1 MLPLKNR
8 AVVMVFIVILVVI
21 FITLVI
27 LVQAGVM
34 PWFIR
39 TEGQRL
45 RTQVDALATQLREQL
60 DRVEAQQRSMT
71 ESVVTLKSFAL
82 DKGAPG
88 DTDIAE
94 ETGTSRQ
101 FFNSLVKEIG
111 ERLGGRAWMVD
122 DTGRIIGDAAGA
134 PTVQSLNDASLPMA
148 VPLRGLLAQPGE
160 GLRHTRFRS
169 ASGEHT
175 LVVTPIAETPWL
187 LAIDV
192 PTRRLGER
200 PGILL
205 HKPWPLAALLLVS
218 TLTLLRSVNL
228 HLSRLNEELPSQL
241 KTEQGAHLPPLM
253 QEIGEQ
259 VRVIA
264 QAASTIAEEN
274 ERLLR
279 VPEANGNL
287 LAMLSESTTG
297 VVQAMNALHDA
308 ALQIAD
314 SSGALVQL
322 ASRAYSYSLH
332 NEEGIFAVESR
343 NLASRC
349 ARSSKELRALVDDAM
364 MQAQS
369 GAPSVTQNNSVLIE
383 EVYTVANALLQRTG
397 S

>member
-1 MLPLKNR
+1 
-8 AVVMVFIVILVVI
+8 MVFIVILVVI

-82 DKGAPG
+82 DKSAPG
-88 DTDIAE
+88 DTDPGE
-94 ETGTSRQ
+94 ETGSSRQ

-122 DTGRIIGDAAGA
+122 NTGRIIGDAAGA

-148 VPLRGLLAQPGE
+148 VPLRSLLAQSGE
-160 GLRHTRFRS
+160 GVRHTRFRS

-175 LVVTPIAETPWL
+175 LVVTPVAETPWL
-187 LAIDV
+187 VAIDV
-192 PTRRLGER
+192 PTRRMGER

-259 VRVIA
+259 VGVIA
-264 QAASTIAEEN
+264 RAASTIAEEN

-297 VVQAMNALHDA
+297 VVQGMNALHDA

-314 SSGALVQL
+314 SSGTLVQL

-349 ARSSKELRALVDDAM
+349 ARSSKELRALIDDAM

-383 EVYTVANALLQRTG
+383 EVYTVANTLLQRTG

>member
-1 MLPLKNR
+1 
-8 AVVMVFIVILVVI
+8 MVFIVILVVI

-122 DTGRIIGDAAGA
+122 NTGRIIGDAAGA

-148 VPLRGLLAQPGE
+148 VPLRSLLAQSGE
-160 GLRHTRFRS
+160 GVRHTRFRS

-175 LVVTPIAETPWL
+175 LVVTPVAETPWL
-187 LAIDV
+187 VAIDV
-192 PTRRLGER
+192 PTRRMGER

-218 TLTLLRSVNL
+218 TLTLLRSLNL

-241 KTEQGAHLPPLM
+241 KTEQGAPLPPLM

-259 VRVIA
+259 VSMIA
-264 QAASTIAEEN
+264 RAASAIAEEN

-349 ARSSKELRALVDDAM
+349 ARSSKELRALIDDAM
-364 MQAQS
+364 MQGQS
-369 GAPSVTQNNSVLIE
+369 GAASVTQNNSVLIE
-383 EVYTVANALLQRTG
+383 EVYTVSNTLLQRVNG
-397 S
+397 

>member
-1 MLPLKNR
+1 
-8 AVVMVFIVILVVI
+8 MVFIVILVVI

-60 DRVEAQQRSMT
+60 DRVEAQQRSVT

-82 DKGAPG
+82 DKSAPG
-88 DTDIAE
+88 DTDPGE
-94 ETGTSRQ
+94 ETGSSRQ

-122 DTGRIIGDAAGA
+122 NTGRIIGDAAGA

-148 VPLRGLLAQPGE
+148 VPLRALLSQSGE
-160 GLRHTRFRS
+160 GMRHTRFRS

-175 LVVTPIAETPWL
+175 LVVTPIAETPWVV
-187 LAIDV
+187 AIDV
-192 PTRRLGER
+192 PTRRMGER

-218 TLTLLRSVNL
+218 TLTLLRSLNL

-241 KTEQGAHLPPLM
+241 KTEQGAPLPPLM

-259 VRVIA
+259 VSMIA
-264 QAASTIAEEN
+264 RAASAIAEEN

-314 SSGALVQL
+314 CSGALVQL

-332 NEEGIFAVESR
+332 NEEGVFAVESR

-349 ARSSKELRALVDDAM
+349 ARSSKELRALIDDAM

-383 EVYTVANALLQRTG
+383 EVYTVANTLLQRTG

>member
-1 MLPLKNR
+1 
-8 AVVMVFIVILVVI
+8 MVFIVILIVI

-148 VPLRGLLAQPGE
+148 VPLRSLLAQSGE
-160 GLRHTRFRS
+160 GVRHTRFRS

-175 LVVTPIAETPWL
+175 LVVTPVAETPWL
-187 LAIDV
+187 VAIDV
-192 PTRRLGER
+192 PTRRMGER

-259 VRVIA
+259 VGVIA
-264 QAASTIAEEN
+264 RAASTIAEEN

-297 VVQAMNALHDA
+297 VVQGMNALHDA

-314 SSGALVQL
+314 SSGTLVQL

-349 ARSSKELRALVDDAM
+349 ARSSKELRALIDDAM

-383 EVYTVANALLQRTG
+383 EVYTVANTLLQRTG

>member
-1 MLPLKNR
+1 
-8 AVVMVFIVILVVI
+8 MVFIVILVVI

-111 ERLGGRAWMVD
+111 ERLGGRSWMVD

-241 KTEQGAHLPPLM
+241 KTEQGAHLPSLM

-297 VVQAMNALHDA
+297 VVQAMNTLHDA

-332 NEEGIFAVESR
+332 NEEGVFAVESR

-349 ARSSKELRALVDDAM
+349 ARSSKELRALIDDAM

-383 EVYTVANALLQRTG
+383 EVYTVANTLLQRTG

>member
-1 MLPLKNR
+1 
-8 AVVMVFIVILVVI
+8 MVFIVILVVI

-88 DTDIAE
+88 ETDLTE
-94 ETGTSRQ
+94 ETSTSRQ

-287 LAMLSESTTG
+287 LAMLSESTSG

-314 SSGALVQL
+314 SSGTLVQL

-332 NEEGIFAVESR
+332 NEEGVFAVESR

-349 ARSSKELRALVDDAM
+349 ARSSKELRALIDDAM

>member
-1 MLPLKNR
+1 
-8 AVVMVFIVILVVI
+8 MVFIVILVVI

-60 DRVEAQQRSMT
+60 DRVEAQQRSVT

-82 DKGAPG
+82 DKSAPG
-88 DTDIAE
+88 DTDPGE
-94 ETGTSRQ
+94 ETGSSRQ

-122 DTGRIIGDAAGA
+122 NTGRIIGDAAGA

-148 VPLRGLLAQPGE
+148 VPLRSLLAQSGE
-160 GLRHTRFRS
+160 GVRHTRFRS

-175 LVVTPIAETPWL
+175 LVVTPVAETPWL
-187 LAIDV
+187 VAIDV
-192 PTRRLGER
+192 PTRRMGER

-218 TLTLLRSVNL
+218 TLTLLRSLNL
-228 HLSRLNEELPSQL
+228 HLSRLNEELPAQL

-259 VRVIA
+259 VSMIA
-264 QAASTIAEEN
+264 RAASAIAEEN

-332 NEEGIFAVESR
+332 NEEGVFAVESR

-349 ARSSKELRALVDDAM
+349 ARSSKELRALIDDAM
-364 MQAQS
+364 MQGQS
-369 GAPSVTQNNSVLIE
+369 GAASVTQNNSVLIE
-383 EVYTVANALLQRTG
+383 EVYTVSNTLLQRVNG
-397 S
+397 

>member
-1 MLPLKNR
+1 
-8 AVVMVFIVILVVI
+8 MVFIVILVVI

-241 KTEQGAHLPPLM
+241 KTEQGAYLPPLM

-279 VPEANGNL
+279 VPDANGNL

-314 SSGALVQL
+314 SSGVLVQL

-383 EVYTVANALLQRTG
+383 EVYTVANALLQRASG
-397 S
+397 

>member
-1 MLPLKNR
+1 
-8 AVVMVFIVILVVI
+8 MVFIVILVVI

-60 DRVEAQQRSMT
+60 DRVEAQQRSVT

-82 DKGAPG
+82 DKSAPG
-88 DTDIAE
+88 DTDPGE
-94 ETGTSRQ
+94 ETGSSRQ

-122 DTGRIIGDAAGA
+122 NTGRIIGDAAGA

-148 VPLRGLLAQPGE
+148 VPLRALLSQSGE
-160 GLRHTRFRS
+160 GMRHTRFRS

-175 LVVTPIAETPWL
+175 LVVTPIAETPWVV
-187 LAIDV
+187 AIDV
-192 PTRRLGER
+192 PTRRMGER

-218 TLTLLRSVNL
+218 TLTLLRSLNL

-241 KTEQGAHLPPLM
+241 KTEQGAPLPPLM

-259 VRVIA
+259 VSMIA
-264 QAASTIAEEN
+264 RAASAIAEEN

-332 NEEGIFAVESR
+332 NEEGVFAVESR

-349 ARSSKELRALVDDAM
+349 ARSSKELRALIDDAM

-383 EVYTVANALLQRTG
+383 EVYTVANTLLQRTG

>member
-1 MLPLKNR
+1 
-8 AVVMVFIVILVVI
+8 MVFIVILVVI

-88 DTDIAE
+88 DTELAE

-111 ERLGGRAWMVD
+111 ERLSGRAWMVD
-122 DTGRIIGDAAGA
+122 NTGRIIGDAAGA

-264 QAASTIAEEN
+264 QAASIIAEEN

-314 SSGALVQL
+314 SSGVLVQL

-332 NEEGIFAVESR
+332 NEEGVFAVESR

-349 ARSSKELRALVDDAM
+349 ARSSKELRALIDDAM

-383 EVYTVANALLQRTG
+383 EVYTVANALLQRASG
-397 S
+397 

>member
-1 MLPLKNR
+1 
-8 AVVMVFIVILVVI
+8 MVFIVILVVI

-60 DRVEAQQRSMT
+60 DRVEAQQRSVT

-94 ETGTSRQ
+94 ETGSSRQ

-122 DTGRIIGDAAGA
+122 NTGRIIGDAAGA

-148 VPLRGLLAQPGE
+148 VPLRSLLAQSGE
-160 GLRHTRFRS
+160 GVRHTRFRS

-175 LVVTPIAETPWL
+175 LVVTPVAETPWL
-187 LAIDV
+187 VAIDV
-192 PTRRLGER
+192 PTRRMGER

-218 TLTLLRSVNL
+218 TLTLLRSLNL

-259 VRVIA
+259 VSMIA
-264 QAASTIAEEN
+264 RAASAIAEEN

-349 ARSSKELRALVDDAM
+349 ARSSKELRALIDDAM

>member
-1 MLPLKNR
+1 
-8 AVVMVFIVILVVI
+8 MVFIVILVVI

-287 LAMLSESTTG
+287 LAKLSESTTG
-297 VVQAMNALHDA
+297 VVQAMNTLHDA

-332 NEEGIFAVESR
+332 NEEGVFAVESR

>member
-1 MLPLKNR
+1 
-8 AVVMVFIVILVVI
+8 MVFIVILVVI

-60 DRVEAQQRSMT
+60 DRVEAQQRSVT

-94 ETGTSRQ
+94 ETGSSRQ

-122 DTGRIIGDAAGA
+122 NTGRIIGDAAGA

-148 VPLRGLLAQPGE
+148 VPLRSLLAQSGE
-160 GLRHTRFRS
+160 GVRHTRFRS

-175 LVVTPIAETPWL
+175 LVVTPVAETPWL
-187 LAIDV
+187 VAIDV
-192 PTRRLGER
+192 PTRRMGER

-218 TLTLLRSVNL
+218 TLTLLRSLNL
-228 HLSRLNEELPSQL
+228 HLSRLNEELPAQL

-259 VRVIA
+259 VSMIA
-264 QAASTIAEEN
+264 RAASAIAEEN

-314 SSGALVQL
+314 CSGALVQL

-332 NEEGIFAVESR
+332 NEEGVFAVESR

-349 ARSSKELRALVDDAM
+349 ARSSKELRALIDDAM

-383 EVYTVANALLQRTG
+383 EVYTVANTLLQRTG

>member
-1 MLPLKNR
+1 
-8 AVVMVFIVILVVI
+8 MVFIVILVVI

-27 LVQAGVM
+27 LMQAGVM

-175 LVVTPIAETPWL
+175 LVVTPIAETSWL

-218 TLTLLRSVNL
+218 TLTLLRSLNL

-241 KTEQGAHLPPLM
+241 KTEQGAPLPPLM

-259 VRVIA
+259 VSMIA
-264 QAASTIAEEN
+264 RAASAIAEEN

-314 SSGALVQL
+314 CSGALVQL

-332 NEEGIFAVESR
+332 NEEGVFAVESR

-349 ARSSKELRALVDDAM
+349 ARSSKELRALIDDAM

-383 EVYTVANALLQRTG
+383 EVYTVANTLLQRTG

>member
-1 MLPLKNR
+1 
-8 AVVMVFIVILVVI
+8 MVFIVILVVI

-45 RTQVDALATQLREQL
+45 RMQVDALATQLREQL

-279 VPEANGNL
+279 VPDANGNL

-383 EVYTVANALLQRTG
+383 EVYTVANTLLQRTG

>member
-1 MLPLKNR
+1 
-8 AVVMVFIVILVVI
+8 MVFIVILVVI

-82 DKGAPG
+82 DKSAPG
-88 DTDIAE
+88 DTDPGE
-94 ETGTSRQ
+94 ETGSSRQ

-122 DTGRIIGDAAGA
+122 NTGRIIGDAAGA

-148 VPLRGLLAQPGE
+148 VPLRSLLAQSGE
-160 GLRHTRFRS
+160 GVRHTRFRS

-175 LVVTPIAETPWL
+175 LVVTPVAETPWL
-187 LAIDV
+187 VAIDV
-192 PTRRLGER
+192 PTRRMGER

-218 TLTLLRSVNL
+218 TLTLLRSLNL

-241 KTEQGAHLPPLM
+241 KTELGAPLPPLM

-259 VRVIA
+259 VSVIA
-264 QAASTIAEEN
+264 QAASTVAEEN

-297 VVQAMNALHDA
+297 VVQAMNTLHDA

-314 SSGALVQL
+314 SSGTLVQL

>member
-1 MLPLKNR
+1 
-8 AVVMVFIVILVVI
+8 MVFIVILVVI

-60 DRVEAQQRSMT
+60 DRVEAQQRSVT

-82 DKGAPG
+82 DKSAPG
-88 DTDIAE
+88 DTDPGE
-94 ETGTSRQ
+94 ETGSSRQ

-122 DTGRIIGDAAGA
+122 NTGRIIGDAAGA

-148 VPLRGLLAQPGE
+148 VPLRSLLAQSGE
-160 GLRHTRFRS
+160 GMRHTRFRS

-175 LVVTPIAETPWL
+175 LVVTPIAETPWVV
-187 LAIDV
+187 AIDV
-192 PTRRLGER
+192 PTRRMGER

-218 TLTLLRSVNL
+218 TLTLLRSLNL

-241 KTEQGAHLPPLM
+241 KTEQGAPLPPLM

-259 VRVIA
+259 VSMIA
-264 QAASTIAEEN
+264 RAASAIAEEN

-332 NEEGIFAVESR
+332 NEEGVFAVESR

-349 ARSSKELRALVDDAM
+349 ARSSKELRALIDDAM

-383 EVYTVANALLQRTG
+383 EVYTVANTLLQRTG

>member
-1 MLPLKNR
+1 
-8 AVVMVFIVILVVI
+8 MVFIVILVVI

-82 DKGAPG
+82 DKSAPG

-94 ETGTSRQ
+94 ETGSSRQ

-148 VPLRGLLAQPGE
+148 VPLRALLAESGE
-160 GLRHTRFRS
+160 GMRHTRFRS
-169 ASGEHT
+169 ASGEHS

-192 PTRRLGER
+192 PTRRMGER

-218 TLTLLRSVNL
+218 TLTLLRSLNL

-241 KTEQGAHLPPLM
+241 KTELGAPLPPLM

-259 VRVIA
+259 VSVIA
-264 QAASTIAEEN
+264 WAASTIAEEN

-314 SSGALVQL
+314 SSGTLVQL

-349 ARSSKELRALVDDAM
+349 ARSSKELRALIDDAM

-383 EVYTVANALLQRTG
+383 EVYTVANTLLQRVKG
-397 S
+397 

>member
-1 MLPLKNR
+1 
-8 AVVMVFIVILVVI
+8 MVFIVILIVI

-60 DRVEAQQRSMT
+60 DRVEAQQRSVT

-82 DKGAPG
+82 DKSAPG
-88 DTDIAE
+88 DTDPGE
-94 ETGTSRQ
+94 ETGSSRQ

-122 DTGRIIGDAAGA
+122 NTGRIIGDAAGA

-148 VPLRGLLAQPGE
+148 VPLRSLLAQSGE
-160 GLRHTRFRS
+160 GVRHTRFRS

-175 LVVTPIAETPWL
+175 LVVTPVAETPWL
-187 LAIDV
+187 VAIDV
-192 PTRRLGER
+192 PTRRMGER

-218 TLTLLRSVNL
+218 TLTLLRSLNL

-259 VRVIA
+259 VSMIA
-264 QAASTIAEEN
+264 RAASAIAEEN

-349 ARSSKELRALVDDAM
+349 ARSSKELRALIDDAM
-364 MQAQS
+364 MQGQS
-369 GAPSVTQNNSVLIE
+369 GAASVTQNNSVLIE
-383 EVYTVANALLQRTG
+383 EVYTVSNTLLQRVNG
-397 S
+397 

>member
-1 MLPLKNR
+1 
-8 AVVMVFIVILVVI
+8 MVFIVILVVI

-45 RTQVDALATQLREQL
+45 RTQVDAPATQLREQL

-287 LAMLSESTTG
+287 LAMLSESTSG
-297 VVQAMNALHDA
+297 VVQGMNALHDA

-332 NEEGIFAVESR
+332 NEEGVFAVESR

-383 EVYTVANALLQRTG
+383 EVYTVANTLLQRTG

>member
-1 MLPLKNR
+1 
-8 AVVMVFIVILVVI
+8 MVFIVILVVI

-175 LVVTPIAETPWL
+175 LVVTPIAETSWL

-241 KTEQGAHLPPLM
+241 KTEQGAPLPPLM

-259 VRVIA
+259 VSMIA
-264 QAASTIAEEN
+264 RAASAIAEEN

-297 VVQAMNALHDA
+297 VVQAMNAMHDA

-349 ARSSKELRALVDDAM
+349 ARSSKELRALIDDAM

-383 EVYTVANALLQRTG
+383 EVYTVANTLLQRTG

>member
-1 MLPLKNR
+1 
-8 AVVMVFIVILVVI
+8 MVFIVILVVI

-94 ETGTSRQ
+94 ETGSSRQ

-122 DTGRIIGDAAGA
+122 NTGRIIGDAAGA

-148 VPLRGLLAQPGE
+148 VPLRSLLAQSGE
-160 GLRHTRFRS
+160 GVRHTRFRS

-187 LAIDV
+187 VAIDV
-192 PTRRLGER
+192 PTRRMGER

-218 TLTLLRSVNL
+218 TLTLLRSLNL

-241 KTEQGAHLPPLM
+241 KTEQGAPLPPLM

-259 VRVIA
+259 VSMIA
-264 QAASTIAEEN
+264 RAASAIAEEN

-349 ARSSKELRALVDDAM
+349 ARSSKELRALIDDAM
-364 MQAQS
+364 MQGQS

-383 EVYTVANALLQRTG
+383 EVYTVANTLLQRTG

>member
-1 MLPLKNR
+1 
-8 AVVMVFIVILVVI
+8 MVFIVILVVI

-27 LVQAGVM
+27 LVQAGVV

-45 RTQVDALATQLREQL
+45 RTQVDTLATQLREQL

-82 DKGAPG
+82 DKSAPG

-94 ETGTSRQ
+94 ETGTRRQ

-148 VPLRGLLAQPGE
+148 VPLRALLAQSGE

-175 LVVTPIAETPWL
+175 LVVTPIAETSWL

-218 TLTLLRSVNL
+218 TLTLLRSLNL
-228 HLSRLNEELPSQL
+228 HLSRLNSELPSQL

-259 VRVIA
+259 VSVIA
-264 QAASTIAEEN
+264 RAASTIAEEN

-297 VVQAMNALHDA
+297 VVQAMNTLHDA

-314 SSGALVQL
+314 SSSTLVQL

-349 ARSSKELRALVDDAM
+349 ARSSKELRALIDDAM

-383 EVYTVANALLQRTG
+383 EVYTVANTLIHRTSG
-397 S
+397 

>member
-1 MLPLKNR
+1 
-8 AVVMVFIVILVVI
+8 MVFIVILVVI

-259 VRVIA
+259 MRVIA

-287 LAMLSESTTG
+287 LAMLSESTSG
-297 VVQAMNALHDA
+297 VVQGMNALHDA

-322 ASRAYSYSLH
+322 ASRAYSFSLH

-349 ARSSKELRALVDDAM
+349 ARSSKELRALIDDAM

-383 EVYTVANALLQRTG
+383 EVYTVANTLLQRTG

>member
-1 MLPLKNR
+1 
-8 AVVMVFIVILVVI
+8 MVFIVILVVI

-94 ETGTSRQ
+94 ETGSSRQ

-122 DTGRIIGDAAGA
+122 NTGRIIGDAAGA

-148 VPLRGLLAQPGE
+148 VPLRSLLAQSGE
-160 GLRHTRFRS
+160 GVRHTRFRS

-175 LVVTPIAETPWL
+175 LVVTPVAETPWL
-187 LAIDV
+187 VAIDV
-192 PTRRLGER
+192 PTRRMGER

-218 TLTLLRSVNL
+218 TLTLLRSLNL

-259 VRVIA
+259 VSMIA
-264 QAASTIAEEN
+264 RAASAIAEEN

-332 NEEGIFAVESR
+332 NEEGVFAVESR

-349 ARSSKELRALVDDAM
+349 ARSSKELRALIDDAM

-383 EVYTVANALLQRTG
+383 EVYTVANTLLQRTG

>member
-1 MLPLKNR
+1 
-8 AVVMVFIVILVVI
+8 MVFIVILVVI

-60 DRVEAQQRSMT
+60 DRVEAQQRSVT

-82 DKGAPG
+82 DKSAPG
-88 DTDIAE
+88 DTDPGE
-94 ETGTSRQ
+94 ETGSSRQ

-122 DTGRIIGDAAGA
+122 NTGRIIGDAAGA

-148 VPLRGLLAQPGE
+148 VPLRSLLAQSGE
-160 GLRHTRFRS
+160 GVRHTRFRS

-187 LAIDV
+187 VAIDV
-192 PTRRLGER
+192 PTRRMGER

-218 TLTLLRSVNL
+218 TLTLLRSLNL

-241 KTEQGAHLPPLM
+241 KTEQGAPLPPLM

-259 VRVIA
+259 VSMIA
-264 QAASTIAEEN
+264 RAASAIAEEN

-349 ARSSKELRALVDDAM
+349 ARSSKELRALIDDAM

-383 EVYTVANALLQRTG
+383 EVYTVANTLLQHTG

>member
-1 MLPLKNR
+1 
-8 AVVMVFIVILVVI
+8 MVFIVILVVI

-60 DRVEAQQRSMT
+60 DRVEAQQRSVT

-82 DKGAPG
+82 DKSAPG
-88 DTDIAE
+88 DTDPGE
-94 ETGTSRQ
+94 ETGSSRQ

-122 DTGRIIGDAAGA
+122 NTGRIIGDAAGA

-148 VPLRGLLAQPGE
+148 VPLRSLLAQSGE
-160 GLRHTRFRS
+160 GMRHTRFRS

-175 LVVTPIAETPWL
+175 LVVTPIAETPWVV
-187 LAIDV
+187 AIDV
-192 PTRRLGER
+192 PTRRMGER

-218 TLTLLRSVNL
+218 TLTLLRSLNL

-241 KTEQGAHLPPLM
+241 KTEQGAPLPPLM

-259 VRVIA
+259 VSMIA
-264 QAASTIAEEN
+264 RAASAIAEEN

-349 ARSSKELRALVDDAM
+349 ARSSKELRALIDDAM

-383 EVYTVANALLQRTG
+383 EVYTVANTLLQRTG

>member
-1 MLPLKNR
+1 
-8 AVVMVFIVILVVI
+8 MVFIVILVVI

-253 QEIGEQ
+253 QEIGEL

>member
-1 MLPLKNR
+1 
-8 AVVMVFIVILVVI
+8 MVFIVILVVI

-82 DKGAPG
+82 DKSAPG

-148 VPLRGLLAQPGE
+148 VPLRALLAESGE
-160 GLRHTRFRS
+160 GMRHTRFRS
-169 ASGEHT
+169 ASGEHS

-192 PTRRLGER
+192 PTRRMGER

-218 TLTLLRSVNL
+218 TLTLLRSLNL

-241 KTEQGAHLPPLM
+241 KTELGAPLPPLM
-253 QEIGEQ
+253 QEIGEL
-259 VRVIA
+259 VSVIA
-264 QAASTIAEEN
+264 WAASTIAEEN

-314 SSGALVQL
+314 SSGTLVQL

-332 NEEGIFAVESR
+332 NEEGVFAVESR

-349 ARSSKELRALVDDAM
+349 ARSSKELRALIDDAM

-383 EVYTVANALLQRTG
+383 EVYTVSNKLLQRVKG
-397 S
+397 

>member
-1 MLPLKNR
+1 
-8 AVVMVFIVILVVI
+8 MVFIVILVVI

-241 KTEQGAHLPPLM
+241 KTEQGAYLPPLM

-279 VPEANGNL
+279 VPDANGNL

-314 SSGALVQL
+314 SSGVLVQL

-383 EVYTVANALLQRTG
+383 EVYTVANTLLQRTG